1 VTPADAPN
9 RLDESLQPM
18 ACNNDTEQLTRAILE
33 IKRATLEGG
42 ETQKKILALLDQRIP
57 VLEDRP
63 PRATTRV
70 SPAPSGKTS
79 VGRPPYDLEL
89 MLYAALVHLA
99 VERGFTTD
107 EALNSLIREV
117 AKKRGLSPISRET
130 LKKRLK
136 ALRQRMPRPL

>member
-1 VTPADAPN
+1 MTPADATN
-9 RLDESLQPM
+9 RLDDSLRPM

-33 IKRATLEGG
+33 LKRATLEGG

-57 VLEDRP
+57 VLEDKP
-63 PRATTRV
+63 P
-70 SPAPSGKTS
+70 SEIMPESSAPSRKKS
-79 VGRPPYDLEL
+79 VGRPPSDVEL
-89 MLYAALVHLA
+89 MLYATFVDLA
-99 VERGFTTD
+99 AQRGFTTD

-117 AKKRGLSPISRET
+117 AKKRGLPPTSRET

>member
-1 VTPADAPN
+1 
-9 RLDESLQPM
+9 M

-33 IKRATLEGG
+33 LKRATLEGG

-57 VLEDRP
+57 VLEDKP
-63 PRATTRV
+63 PREIMPE
-70 SPAPSGKTS
+70 SSAPSRKKS
-79 VGRPPYDLEL
+79 VGRPPSDVEL
-89 MLYAALVHLA
+89 MLYATFVDLA
-99 VERGFTTD
+99 AQRGFTTD

-117 AKKRGLSPISRET
+117 AKKRGLPPTSRET